1 VQPDA
6 QQWEFSHPKF
16 LRGRQDLLEDI
27 KRKPVEPDSTTAR
40 QRVEL
45 PSEVAAKLRQMAS
58 EHAEVVNALQV
69 ERKKVFQLT
78 AIVKVLYDRMASA
91 GPCAYLFSSTLRR
104 YFQSH

>member
-1 VQPDA
+1 MQPDA

-27 KRKPVEPDSTTAR
+27 KRKPVEPDSSTAR

-58 EHAEVVNALQV
+58 EHAEVVNALQT
-69 ERKKVFQLT
+69 ERKKVLQLAT
-78 AIVKVLYDRMASA
+78 IVKLLYDRVAAA
-91 GPCAYLFSSTLRR
+91 GPCTYLFLS
-104 YFQSH
+104 FIDI